1 MKQVFLL
8 QRVKNECDVS
18 LGQRKEKGKKEGRQ
32 RREERE
38 REGGR
43 KMGKDR
49 EEVRSGGIEFSSDS
63 CHWKCIFLLF
73 FTISYVSTFFKN
85 NPLITLPCTILCLT
99 LT

>member
-49 EEVRSGGIEFSSDS
+49 EEVRSGGNR
-63 CHWKCIFLLF
+63 IFKRFLSLEMHFPAILYHFICLHLL
-73 FTISYVSTFFKN
+73 
-85 NPLITLPCTILCLT
+85 
-99 LT
+99 